1 MISKI
6 KSRNNDLTQKTNEI
20 LSTKDNMNLY
30 ERGSNRHRKMQ
41 IESSQP
47 LPPYFPHNDTRFE
60 NIPRPDSTW
69 SNAVPKYLQK
79 QKGNKLRIS
88 LKSMMSSED
97 KINFWAEKVFKS
109 KKSKQPAT
117 IQEKT
122 QDIFRSK

>member
-1 MISKI
+1 MILIKILVRLRIFIGGRKISIDQTERYMQMISKI

-60 NIPRPDSTW
+60 NIPRPDST
-69 SNAVPKYLQK
+69 
-79 QKGNKLRIS
+79 
-88 LKSMMSSED
+88 
-97 KINFWAEKVFKS
+97 
-109 KKSKQPAT
+109 
-117 IQEKT
+117 
-122 QDIFRSK
+122 